1 MEAVKLHKVSRG
13 GDDGSAW
20 CSGFSPLGYGK
31 LNATKAVVIVT
42 DDNALLDTFCG
53 SERFEFD
60 AVCSLRLTNF
70 LM

>member
-20 CSGFSPLGYGK
+20 RSEFSPLGYGK
-31 LNATKAVVIVT
+31 LNATK
-42 DDNALLDTFCG
+42 NALLDAFCG

-70 LM
+70 FDVIS